1 MKDEPPT
8 ADRIIENEYTSSQT
22 ETVFEDGDYLIAAVH
37 GARNGKRQAGSPQW
51 YTVDGEISN
60 DCTTAP
66 VYRLFNDTLTTM
78 LAGAEAIY
86 STEPGLKNK
95 LFIPT
100 YTSSSIN
107 TTFTMGPQGSI
118 TWRHPSFFG
127 GQAQFCA
134 MIGRGIIYAVFARD
148 GFPEGCLLVQLT
160 LFSIAS
166 CTDLQRSMQ
175 TQINALS
182 RALNSIQLN
191 TYTANVPTT
200 VVQSVV
206 VTNTPPAQTQ
216 TATRVVTATTSIL
229 QQLPAPSLCG
239 NQGMQYGVFANNQP
253 AHVNQDVYSAYDPTY
268 LKARGSAGSNSTWT
282 TIYYNSTIPSIGG
295 YQNNCGATTVT
306 LYSGAPRTVPCQQ
319 FSADYRGYLYVYMA
333 GQWSFVVTGV
343 DDAFVLWLGPVAQR
357 GWTKANANLSL
368 AFSYNTGAPTG
379 TFTTFLDAGTYVPM
393 RVVHGQGVGGY
404 GYQFTIQDPNRAVAL
419 TTASQGSGYIV
430 QNSCDRTTAPP
441 FVGAFGEEV

>member
-1 MKDEPPT
+1 MKDEKSA
-8 ADRIIENEYTSSQT
+8 ADRSPDTEYTSRHT
-22 ETVFEDGDYLIAAVH
+22 DTVFEDGEYLIAAVQSAH
-37 GARNGKRQAGSPQW
+37 NGKRQAGLTQW
-51 YTVDGEISN
+51 ATVDGEISN

-66 VYRLFNDTLTTM
+66 VYRLFNDTLTTI

-86 STEPGLKNK
+86 STEPGLPNK

-100 YTSSSIN
+100 YTSSTIN
-107 TTFTMGPQGSI
+107 TTFTMGPQGTI

-134 MIGRGIIYAVFARD
+134 MIGRGIIYAVFTRN
-148 GFPEGCLLVQLT
+148 GFPDGCFLVQLS

-166 CTDLQRSMQ
+166 CRDIQSSMQ
-175 TQINALS
+175 TQIDALS
-182 RALNSIQLN
+182 RAVNSIQLN
-191 TYTANVPTT
+191 TYTAYVPTT
-200 VVQSVV
+200 VVQRIV

-253 AHVNQDVYSAYDPTY
+253 AHVNGDAYSAYDPTY

-282 TIYYNSTIPSIGG
+282 TIYYNGTIPSIGG

-306 LYSGAPRTVPCQQ
+306 LYTGAPRTVPCQQ

-333 GQWSFVVTGV
+333 GQWSFVASGV
-343 DDAFVLWLGPVAQR
+343 DDAFVLWLGALAQR

-368 AFSYNTGAPTG
+368 AFAYSSGAPTG
-379 TFTTFLDAGTYVPM
+379 TFTTFLEAGTYLPM

-404 GYQFTIQDPNRAVAL
+404 GYQFTIQDPNGAIAL

-441 FVGAFGEEV
+441 FVGAFGQEV